1 MHFSFLHLILADMHQ
16 EGIYAGGSVARL
28 GPG

>member
-16 EGIYAGGSVARL
+16 EGIYDGGSVARL